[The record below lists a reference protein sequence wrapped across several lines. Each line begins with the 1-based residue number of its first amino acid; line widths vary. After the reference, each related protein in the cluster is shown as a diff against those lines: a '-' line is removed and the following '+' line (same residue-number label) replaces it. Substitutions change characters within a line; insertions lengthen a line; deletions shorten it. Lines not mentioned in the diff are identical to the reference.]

1 MDLQGPERQ
10 ELGQY
15 LHLFKA
21 MLSCKLRRQP
31 MPDSLL
37 ISAKRLEIG
46 VSFFDTIPIS
56 DKEKRVQ
63 WLEETAKSRA
73 KAAGDP
79 DWERKMKTMI
89 ETTEE
94 RQINRKLSNVT
105 KGAHRSLDRIQNPVH
120 DWFYSEKEQE
130 IFHYDHG
137 VWEAHPRK
145 TPHHHFLYHTL
156 KVLPDDAT
164 LITVSVDEDGIAIEE
179 FLPKPQRLWK
189 DITAQKEIE
198 DLLLW

>member
-1 MDLQGPERQ
+1 
-10 ELGQY
+10 
-15 LHLFKA
+15 
-21 MLSCKLRRQP
+21 

-105 KGAHRSLDRIQNPVH
+105 EGAHRSLDRIQNPE
-120 DWFYSEKEQE
+120 SS
-130 IFHYDHG
+130 
-137 VWEAHPRK
+137 
-145 TPHHHFLYHTL
+145 T
-156 KVLPDDAT
+156 
-164 LITVSVDEDGIAIEE
+164 
-179 FLPKPQRLWK
+179 
-189 DITAQKEIE
+189 
-198 DLLLW
+198 